1 MTKEHIPFEELE
13 FEDIPDPSHL
23 KDCEEC
29 RKRYQIF
36 SFLGFQ
42 VKAAPRMDPL
52 PFFSQRIA
60 RLAEAPMVSFVSLFQ
75 RVAQQLIPVLVAV
88 VLVSGFLLYRVTETE
103 PVLEEYAAIFFEE
116 PVPEDFS
123 VEDVVDSL
131 GELSVEELI
140 P

>member
-29 RKRYQIF
+29 RKRYRIF

-42 VKAAPRMDPL
+42 VKAAPRMDPP
-52 PFFSQRIA
+52 PFFSQRVA
-60 RLAEAPMVSFVSLFQ
+60 RLAEAPMVSFASLFQ
-75 RVAQQLIPVLVAV
+75 RVAQQLIPVFVAV
-88 VLVSGFLLYRVTETE
+88 VLVSSFLLYRVTEAE

-116 PVPEDFS
+116 PAPEDFS

-131 GELSVEELI
+131 GELSVEGLL

>member
-13 FEDIPDPSHL
+13 FEDTPDPSHL
-23 KDCEEC
+23 KECEEC
-29 RKRYQIF
+29 RKGWEIF

-42 VKAAPRMDPL
+42 VKAAPRMDPS
-52 PFFSQRIA
+52 PFFSQRVA
-60 RLAEAPMVSFVSLFQ
+60 RLAVTPMVSFASLFQ
-75 RVAQQLIPVLVAV
+75 RVAQQLIPVFVAV
-88 VLVSGFLLYRVTETE
+88 VLVSSFLLYRVTEAE
-103 PVLEEYAAIFFEE
+103 PVLEDYAAIFFQE

-131 GELSVEELI
+131 GELSKEGLI

>member
-13 FEDIPDPSHL
+13 FEDTPDPSHL

-29 RKRYQIF
+29 RKKWEIF

-42 VKAAPRMDPL
+42 VKVAPRVDPP
-52 PFFSQRIA
+52 PFFGQRVA
-60 RLAEAPMVSFVSLFQ
+60 RLAETPVISFVALFQ
-75 RVAQQLIPVLVAV
+75 RVAQQLIPVFVAV
-88 VLVSGFLLYRVTETE
+88 VLVSSFLLYRLAETE
-103 PVLEEYAAIFFEE
+103 PAMEDYASIFFEE

-131 GELSVEELI
+131 GEMPEEELVQ
-140 P
+140 

>member
-13 FEDIPDPSHL
+13 FEDTPDSSHL
-23 KDCEEC
+23 NDCEEC
-29 RKRYQIF
+29 RKRWEIF

-42 VKAAPRMDPL
+42 VKAAPQIDPP
-52 PFFSQRIA
+52 PFFSQRVA
-60 RLAEAPMVSFVSLFQ
+60 RLAETPMVSFTALFQ
-75 RVAQQLIPVLVAV
+75 RVAQQLIPVFVAV
-88 VLVSGFLLYRVTETE
+88 VLVSSFVLYSLTEAE
-103 PVLEEYAAIFFEE
+103 PAMEDYASIFFEE

-131 GELSVEELI
+131 GELPEEGLI

>member
-29 RKRYQIF
+29 RKGWEVF

-42 VKAAPRMDPL
+42 VKSAPRVDPP
-52 PFFSQRIA
+52 PFFSQRVA
-60 RLAEAPMVSFVSLFQ
+60 RLAETPVISFAALVQ
-75 RVAQQLIPVLVAV
+75 RVAQQLIPVFVAI
-88 VLVSGFLLYRVTETE
+88 VLVSSFLLYSFTEAE
-103 PVLEEYAAIFFEE
+103 PAMEDYASVFFAE

-131 GELSVEELI
+131 GELPEEGLV

>member
-13 FEDIPDPSHL
+13 FEDTPDPSHL

-29 RKRYQIF
+29 RKKWEIF

-42 VKAAPRMDPL
+42 VKAAPRVDPP
-52 PFFSQRIA
+52 PFFSQRVA
-60 RLAEAPMVSFVSLFQ
+60 RLAETPVISFVASFQ
-75 RVAQQLIPVLVAV
+75 RVAQQLIPVFVAI
-88 VLVSGFLLYRVTETE
+88 VLVSSFLLYRLAETE
-103 PVLEEYAAIFFEE
+103 PAVEDYASIFFEE

-131 GELSVEELI
+131 GEMPEEGLG

>member
-1 MTKEHIPFEELE
+1 MTKEHISFEELE

-29 RKRYQIF
+29 RKGYRIF

-42 VKAAPRMDPL
+42 VKAVPRMDPP
-52 PFFSQRIA
+52 PFFSQRVA
-60 RLAEAPMVSFVSLFQ
+60 RLAKAPMVSFASLFQ
-75 RVAQQLIPVLVAV
+75 RVAQQLIPVFVAV
-88 VLVSGFLLYRVTETE
+88 VLVSSFLLYRVTEAE

-116 PVPEDFS
+116 PAPEDFS

-131 GELSVEELI
+131 GELPVEGLL